1 MLATN
6 IDRRQSTQTSKRRK
20 GKHASNAHEETRNTN
35 RRRYKQTRQ
44 SADHTATASPTNTR
58 HVTPRSKQSHR
69 SKPITR
75 DQQTEPSHPNTTS
88 MHANRPTKPTTAH
101 AKASNRKGEATEC
114 DGNNSRCKARLQKAP
129 NPNTPCKARHAVR
142 QDSNKARIRLLLLVF
157 HDRQGKTATR
167 VKRSANLKRVAALS
181 HCQNRTRT
189 GAIITIFIHTPN
201 SVPRASPSTYSS
213 DCVRCNNSKV

>member
-129 NPNTPCKARHAVR
+129 NPNTP
-142 QDSNKARIRLLLLVF
+142 
-157 HDRQGKTATR
+157 
-167 VKRSANLKRVAALS
+167 
-181 HCQNRTRT
+181 
-189 GAIITIFIHTPN
+189 N
-201 SVPRASPSTYSS
+201 SVPRASPSTYAS
-213 DCVRCNNSKV
+213 DCVRCNNSKVLCNRQSTVRNEQTSPPLRGFKVARGFQGITVAQAAAGFNAAWSVLWQRLQQHCQQ